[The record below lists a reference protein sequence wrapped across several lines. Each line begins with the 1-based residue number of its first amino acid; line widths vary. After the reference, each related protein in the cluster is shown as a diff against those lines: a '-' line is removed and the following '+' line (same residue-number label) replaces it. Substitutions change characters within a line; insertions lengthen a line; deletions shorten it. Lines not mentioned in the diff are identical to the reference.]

1 MSNFSQ
7 KTSPTFPTHRLRRL
21 RGSAALRD
29 MLAETRVTVDDLIAP
44 IFVRAGENVRNEIPS
59 MPGAFQ
65 FSPDTALQTAKR
77 YTDKGIRA
85 VLLFGVIDESDK
97 NPTGSMGWSPS
108 APVQQLTEML
118 KSQLPDMLV
127 ITDTC
132 LCEYTNHGHCGP
144 LSQTSR
150 GEVTVDND
158 AALKLLG
165 KVAVSQATAGAQFVA
180 PSGMMD
186 GQVAA
191 IRSALDENGF
201 DQTGILAYSAK
212 YASSL
217 YAPFRDAAESPP
229 KSGDRKTYQMDYRN
243 AQQAILEAQSDID
256 EGADIIMVKPALPY
270 LDILVNLRAKFLAP
284 LAAFQVSGE
293 YSQIKA
299 AAAAGWLD
307 EKATTLEL
315 TTSIKRAGADL
326 IITYFAEQLA
336 EWI

>member
-1 MSNFSQ
+1 
-7 KTSPTFPTHRLRRL
+7 
-21 RGSAALRD
+21 
-29 MLAETRVTVDDLIAP
+29 MLAETRVAVDDLIAP
-44 IFVRAGENVRNEIPS
+44 IFIRPGENVRNEIPS
-59 MPGAFQ
+59 MPGVFQ
-65 FSPDTALQTAKR
+65 FSPDTALETANR

-97 NPTGSMGWSPS
+97 NPTGSVAWDPAS
-108 APVQQLTEML
+108 PVQRLTEKL
-118 KSQLPDMLV
+118 KSQLPDMLI

-158 AALKLLG
+158 AALKLLA
-165 KVAVSQATAGAQFVA
+165 KVAVSQAAAGAQFVA

-186 GQVAA
+186 GQVAT

-201 DQTGILAYSAK
+201 EEAGILAYSAK
-212 YASSL
+212 YASNL
-217 YAPFRDAAESPP
+217 YYPFRDAAESPP

-243 AQQAILEAQSDID
+243 AHQAVLEAQSDID
-256 EGADIIMVKPALPY
+256 EGADIIMVKPAIPY
-270 LDILVNLRAKFLAP
+270 LDIVANLRGKFDTP
-284 LAAFQVSGE
+284 IAAFHVSGE

-299 AAAAGWLD
+299 AAAAGWLN
-307 EKATTLEL
+307 EKAAVIEL
-315 TTSIKRAGADL
+315 TTSIKRAGADI

-336 EWI
+336 EWV